1 MFWNRSLKKKPSK
14 PLYFCSLKQC
24 ILLYLPSFADCFN
37 FPFGKIDLGWKLRQ
51 NVIIRWWQYKTE
63 PKMCQKSIL
72 RYQPRHFGFHSCRL
86 ATKSHHFC
94 RRPWCFIDMLWL
106 YTEDLFGSQNY
117 KHGQFISSY
126 RNAITRKWNK
136 AVFVLRFRV
145 AKMKL

>member
-1 MFWNRSLKKKPSK
+1 MNHRFSSSKAFNVLKPQLEKKTSK

-51 NVIIRWWQYKTE
+51 NVVIRWWQYKTK

-86 ATKSHHFC
+86 ATKSHHVC
-94 RRPWCFIDMLWL
+94 RRPWCFIDMPWL
-106 YTEDLFGSQNY
+106 YIQLWINGRFIWQSELQTWAIY
-117 KHGQFISSY
+117 QFIPEC
-126 RNAITRKWNK
+126 NH
-136 AVFVLRFRV
+136 
-145 AKMKL
+145 